1 MFEEVE
7 GRGVLRNVCSC
18 FVDQSFRGVPS
29 GHAPVTRN
37 HFPFLASSSLLLG
50 TRMCGVGHVW
60 YNYVTT
66 AALHVDVTFGFWGPK
81 IWLKVMKNL
90 KNARS
95 KCVFLKILKLSTFNY
110 ISERM
115 TFHYSSKQSHIQSMA
130 QIMSSF
136 AKLKAT
142 S

>member
-1 MFEEVE
+1 MCLKKLK
-7 GRGVLRNVCSC
+7 GGVLRNVCSC

-37 HFPFLASSSLLLG
+37 HFPFSASSSLLLG

-90 KNARS
+90 KNAG
-95 KCVFLKILKLSTFNY
+95 KCVFKKILKLTTFN
-110 ISERM
+110 
-115 TFHYSSKQSHIQSMA
+115 
-130 QIMSSF
+130 
-136 AKLKAT
+136 
-142 S
+142 